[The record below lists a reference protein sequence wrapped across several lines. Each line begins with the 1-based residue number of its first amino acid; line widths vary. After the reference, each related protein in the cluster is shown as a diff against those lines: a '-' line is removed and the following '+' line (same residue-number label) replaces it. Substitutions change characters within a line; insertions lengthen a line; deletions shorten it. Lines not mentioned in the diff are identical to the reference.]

1 MAQAGSGKVVRLKAR
16 GRAAVRAAAAAAA
29 PAPRPPI
36 VARDAIAL
44 AFEAIGGVAAF
55 AEWIKAS
62 EDNRKLF
69 YTNLYPKIVAL
80 QPAEEPEAPA
90 TIHEIRRTIVHP

>member
-1 MAQAGSGKVVRLKAR
+1 MSQAGSGKVVRIR
-16 GRAAVRAAAAAAA
+16 GRSRAGAKAAAASSAKA
-29 PAPRPPI
+29 PI
-36 VARDAIAL
+36 VARDAIAM

-62 EDNRKLF
+62 EDNRKTF

>member
-1 MAQAGSGKVVRLKAR
+1 VRLKAR
-16 GRAAVRAAAAAAA
+16 SRAAKAAAAQTSK
-29 PAPRPPI
+29 PPI
-36 VARDAIAL
+36 VARDAIAM

-90 TIHEIRRTIVHP
+90 MIHEIRRTIVHP